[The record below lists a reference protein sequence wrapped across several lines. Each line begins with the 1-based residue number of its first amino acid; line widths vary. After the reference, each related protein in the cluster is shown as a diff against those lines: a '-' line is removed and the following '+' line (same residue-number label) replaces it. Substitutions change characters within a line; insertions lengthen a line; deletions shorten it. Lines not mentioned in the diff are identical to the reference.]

1 MIWNPE
7 HECMNV
13 DSLRALQFA
22 RLKNLVERV
31 YNTVPFY
38 KEKLDKAG
46 IKPSDIKCL
55 SDISKLPFTTKTD
68 LRDTYPYGLLAV
80 PQSEIVEI
88 HVKGHLFTSL
98 IKWEE
103 LQAPPVC
110 FR

>member
-38 KEKLDKAG
+38 KEKLDKA
-46 IKPSDIKCL
+46 I
-55 SDISKLPFTTKTD
+55 F
-68 LRDTYPYGLLAV
+68 
-80 PQSEIVEI
+80 
-88 HVKGHLFTSL
+88 
-98 IKWEE
+98 
-103 LQAPPVC
+103 
-110 FR
+110 

>member
-46 IKPSDIKCL
+46 VKPSDIKCL
-55 SDISKLPFTTKTD
+55 ADISK
-68 LRDTYPYGLLAV
+68 
-80 PQSEIVEI
+80 
-88 HVKGHLFTSL
+88 
-98 IKWEE
+98 
-103 LQAPPVC
+103 
-110 FR
+110 